1 MSNEQRL
8 DQLRQQA
15 WKEGV
20 VAGKGVDVA
29 GGPIPRKPGY
39 YGQPVVKPPVWTW
52 QVPLYFFFGGI
63 AGMSAVIASGA
74 IIFHHFDLALAAMWI
89 VSPIATCLFVALALV
104 YYARMSLA
112 MAVGMLAM
120 AALMI
125 IPVPLLGENALLI
138 AAVVFVLAWIGQFIG
153 HAVEG
158 RKPKF
163 LQDLQFLLIGPAW
176 ILRFV
181 YRGVG
186 IRY

>member
-1 MSNEQRL
+1 MRKL
-8 DQLRQQA
+8 DVLLNQ
-15 WKEGV
+15 
-20 VAGKGVDVA
+20 
-29 GGPIPRKPGY
+29 
-39 YGQPVVKPPVWTW
+39 YGETHQNPVNKAIHWVC
-52 QVPLYFFFGGI
+52 VPLI
-63 AGMSAVIASGA
+63 MCS
-74 IIFHHFDLALAAMWI
+74 ALAAMWI
-89 VSPIATCLFVALALV
+89 VSPIATCVFVALALV